1 MTLYKEKLLALFVFT
16 AAIMSLRCNSI
27 AGIARTPVRLP
38 LEAPSFASME
48 VTATRMEVTA
58 TRREGGTT
66 GVISAH
72 LLIGGHV
79 MSHGR
84 VQRGWALTQRGP
96 FNSGEDRA
104 TSAATTSPVR
114 RARGL
119 CLVRYFPPV
128 GSAWYFPPCHS
139 DLCPFGAVPR
149 GEKPRLLFVTF
160 WPSLASW

>member
-1 MTLYKEKLLALFVFT
+1 
-16 AAIMSLRCNSI
+16 MSLRCNSI
-27 AGIARTPVRLP
+27 AGIVRTPVRLR
-38 LEAPSFASME
+38 LEAQSFASVE

-128 GSAWYFPPCHS
+128 GSAWYFPLCHS

-149 GEKPRLLFVTF
+149 GEKPRLLVVTF